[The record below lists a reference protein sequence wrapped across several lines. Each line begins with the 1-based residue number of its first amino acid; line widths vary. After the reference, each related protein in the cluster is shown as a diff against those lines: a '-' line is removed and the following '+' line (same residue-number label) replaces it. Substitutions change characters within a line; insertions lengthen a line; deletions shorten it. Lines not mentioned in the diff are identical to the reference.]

1 MYSWYWTNSEVSF
14 LFSLF
19 HSARINQPHCLF
31 LCIFH
36 LFLLELFLLF
46 CTTGSQWIFLDPM
59 LTALHLGT
67 FLVFP
72 TTTSAYV
79 INAPLVFSPEP
90 RYSKYNWIDFLSWLR
105 VQYGSKC
112 ISKRTNG
119 RLFNFCEVEWTTT
132 STELFQIYLQGK
144 ERGKQNKGE
153 NKTKGKS
160 KQRGVIPQQV
170 CTSQARRKPNTE
182 RKQTKQNKTVLVFVL
197 AFLGKHI
204 NVTNFHLHC
213 IWYRSHPH

>member
-31 LCIFH
+31 LCIFR

-79 INAPLVFSPEP
+79 INVPLVFSPEP
-90 RYSKYNWIDFLSWLR
+90 RYSKYNWIDFLSWWR

-112 ISKRTNG
+112 ISERTDG
-119 RLFNFCEVEWTTT
+119 RLFNFCKVWMNDHLNWTIPNIFT
-132 STELFQIYLQGK
+132 GK
-144 ERGKQNKGE
+144 GKGKTKQRGNQNKGE
-153 NKTKGKS
+153 IKTKGSYPPTSMYVAS
-160 KQRGVIPQQV
+160 K
-170 CTSQARRKPNTE
+170 AKTE
-182 RKQTKQNKTVLVFVL
+182 HGTKTKKTKRNRFG
-197 AFLGKHI
+197 FR
-204 NVTNFHLHC
+204 FSFP
-213 IWYRSHPH
+213 W

>member
-1 MYSWYWTNSEVSF
+1 MYSWHWTNSEVSF

-19 HSARINQPHCLF
+19 HSARINQPHRLF

-79 INAPLVFSPEP
+79 INVPLVFSPEP
-90 RYSKYNWIDFLSWLR
+90 RYSKYNWIDFLSWWR

-112 ISKRTNG
+112 ISERTDG
-119 RLFNFCEVEWTTT
+119 RLFNFCNDHLNWTIPNIFT
-132 STELFQIYLQGK
+132 GK
-144 ERGKQNKGE
+144 GKGKTKQRGNQNKGE
-153 NKTKGKS
+153 LSPNKYVRRKQGENRTRNENKKNKTKPFWFS
-160 KQRGVIPQQV
+160 
-170 CTSQARRKPNTE
+170 
-182 RKQTKQNKTVLVFVL
+182 F
-197 AFLGKHI
+197 
-204 NVTNFHLHC
+204 
-213 IWYRSHPH
+213 